1 MVKPAAPEAPRLSL
15 AVITFNEEKHLPR
28 LLEAARNFAD
38 EVVVVDSGST
48 DATVAIARS
57 HGARVIE
64 SDWPGFGR
72 QKQRALEEARGEWVL
87 SLDADELPD
96 AQLTESLAAV
106 ARGEGDEFDGYAMD
120 RLTAYQGE
128 YIRHAWSPDWVLRLV
143 RRGRGRWT
151 DRPVHEALVVDGS
164 VGRLKGKLL
173 HDSYENLADHYT
185 RLVAYSR
192 LSAESAYA
200 RGRRFHWSQLLLRPP
215 AAFLRRF
222 LLKRGFLDGVR
233 GLLVAGATAVGAF
246 MKYAFLYE
254 YQRERRIEQK
264 EGER

>member
-28 LLEAARNFAD
+28 LLEAARNAD

-87 SLDADELPD
+87 SLDVDELPD

-164 VGRLKGKLL
+164 VGRLKERFTAALKSRRSL
-173 HDSYENLADHYT
+173 HA
-185 RLVAYSR
+185 
-192 LSAESAYA
+192 
-200 RGRRFHWSQLLLRPP
+200 P
-215 AAFLRRF
+215 
-222 LLKRGFLDGVR
+222 R
-233 GLLVAGATAVGAF
+233 GLLPAGARRPTARGVASLESAPAAAAQPMPPPLISHSKRSLWTVCAACSWRGP
-246 MKYAFLYE
+246 
-254 YQRERRIEQK
+254 RPW
-264 EGER
+264 GPS